1 MADWRTDDRELLARI
16 LMAEAG
22 NQGPIGMTAVGNVIM
37 NRANTKGYGDGLRG
51 VIMKPGQFSPMNSV
65 TGYARGEQGKNID
78 SLRPDE
84 THYMVADTLLSGNA
98 GDLTGGAT
106 HFFNPDISNPSWAEG
121 KDFTRIGDHVF
132 GSADAGRGGPQTTTT
147 TQGAL
152 PMMQEEPQPQQQ
164 PQGLLGTL
172 GIQKMQE
179 GAAGET
185 GQRFYERDTF
195 KDTAATLAQAFA
207 GLGSNPALQKAA
219 AGIASQR
226 TEAKARNKTV
236 EYLRANGRGD
246 LADMIDQGMIS
257 GKDAAGVMLAKPT
270 DDGTAAMQ
278 NYAEYQRILASD
290 GPEAAQEFL
299 AMSRSGTTI
308 NTGDVGDGN
317 YLYGSDAGLPPGYR
331 LDKLTGEASVIPGGQ
346 VETAAA
352 AAEAAEAARLEAVG
366 TTEGK
371 RDFVVGRDVDR
382 LVAMIDDDGYFDL
395 PEAGIGGNLL
405 AKLGVNQEAVTFK
418 NTLEG
423 LQGQI
428 GFSRLQ
434 EMREASKTGGAL
446 GAINAKELDL
456 LIGAF
461 GAIKQSTDPSILRSN
476 LLDIKRIMTAIENDP
491 IASSFYY
498 GGGRPPAAPA
508 GDGITV
514 GAPYE

>member
-22 NQGPIGMTAVGNVIM
+22 NQGPVGMTAVGNVIM
-37 NRANTKGYGDGLRG
+37 NRANTTGYGDGIRG
-51 VIMKPGQFSPMNSV
+51 VIMRPGQFSPMNSV
-65 TGYARGEQGKNID
+65 TGYAGGEQGQNID

-121 KDFTRIGDHVF
+121 KDFSRIGDHVF
-132 GSADAGRGGPQTTTT
+132 GSADAGRGGPQATTT
-147 TQGAL
+147 TQGAS
-152 PMMQEEPQPQQQ
+152 PMMIEEQP
-164 PQGLLGTL
+164 PQGLLGSF
-172 GIQKMQE
+172 GIQKMEE

-195 KDTAATLAQAFA
+195 KDTAAALAQGFA
-207 GLGSNPALQKAA
+207 AMGSRPGLQKMTAN
-219 AGIASQR
+219 IASQR

-290 GPEAAQEFL
+290 GQEAAQEFL

-317 YLYGSDAGLPPGYR
+317 YIYGSDAGLPPGYR
-331 LDKLTGEASVIPGGQ
+331 LNKQTGEASVIPGGQ

-352 AAEAAEAARLEAVG
+352 AAAEEAGSVGTMLAETATDNIALIDSIINDEALPSITGIVQGRLPPMSQAGEDLNVRVAQLQGKVFLEAFQSLKGAGAITEREGIAATEAGARLRRTQSGPAYIKALNEL
-366 TTEGK
+366 K
-371 RDFVVGRDVDR
+371 MYLDRGRRRALAGVT
-382 LVAMIDDDGYFDL
+382 AADGDSYS
-395 PEAGIGGNLL
+395 GGVIGG
-405 AKLGVNQEAVTFK
+405 V
-418 NTLEG
+418 
-423 LQGQI
+423 
-428 GFSRLQ
+428 
-434 EMREASKTGGAL
+434 
-446 GAINAKELDL
+446 
-456 LIGAF
+456 
-461 GAIKQSTDPSILRSN
+461 
-476 LLDIKRIMTAIENDP
+476 
-491 IASSFYY
+491 
-498 GGGRPPAAPA
+498 
-508 GDGITV
+508 TV
-514 GAPYE
+514 GAPIK

>member
-37 NRANTKGYGDGLRG
+37 NRVNTTGYGDGLRG

-65 TGYARGEQGKNID
+65 TGYARGEQGQNID

-106 HFFNPDISNPSWAEG
+106 HFFNSDISNPSWAEG
-121 KDFTRIGDHVF
+121 KDFTRIGDHLF
-132 GSADAGRGGPQTTTT
+132 GSADAGRGGPQATTT

-195 KDTAATLAQAFA
+195 KDTAATLAEAFA
-207 GLGSNPALQKAA
+207 GLGNNPTLQKAA
-219 AGIASQR
+219 AGIANQR

-257 GKDAAGVMLAKPT
+257 GKDAAGVMLAKPE
-270 DDGTAAMQ
+270 DGRTALVQ
-278 NYAEYQRILASD
+278 NYEYFIAQGLT
-290 GPEAAQEFL
+290 PEDAMAAVKTGSTTNL
-299 AMSRSGTTI
+299 NMPKTVGT
-308 NTGDVGDGN
+308 
-317 YLYGSDAGLPPGYR
+317 PMPGYR
-331 LDKLTGEASVIPGGQ
+331 YNYDQGGNPISMEPIPGGP

-352 AAEAAEAARLEAVG
+352 AAAEEAGSAGTMLAEAATQQIDLIDSIIENKALPSITGIVQGRLPPMSQKGEDLNVEIAQLQGKVFLEAFQSLKGGGAITEREGIAAAEAGARLRRTQSGPAYIEALN
-366 TTEGK
+366 ELK
-371 RDFVVGRDVDR
+371 MYLDRGRRRALAGVT
-382 LVAMIDDDGYFDL
+382 AADGDSYS
-395 PEAGIGGNLL
+395 GSVIGG
-405 AKLGVNQEAVTFK
+405 V
-418 NTLEG
+418 
-423 LQGQI
+423 
-428 GFSRLQ
+428 
-434 EMREASKTGGAL
+434 
-446 GAINAKELDL
+446 
-456 LIGAF
+456 
-461 GAIKQSTDPSILRSN
+461 
-476 LLDIKRIMTAIENDP
+476 
-491 IASSFYY
+491 
-498 GGGRPPAAPA
+498 
-508 GDGITV
+508 TV
-514 GAPYE
+514 GAPIT